1 MESLVSNRGLRGTEY
16 ALIVLPAVLLLSV
29 YLLADLAVAARYD
42 APSTCAPGNYT
53 GYAIPP
59 RG

>member
-1 MESLVSNRGLRGTEY
+1 MKSILSNRGLRASEY
-16 ALIVLPAVLLLSV
+16 ALIALPAVLLLSI
-29 YLLADLAVAARYD
+29 YLLAHVAVAARYD
-42 APSTCAPGNYT
+42 GPRTCPLGAYT